1 MYKLRLIL
9 RLTSTPFLGPNRKTT
24 TPPSRFASV
33 SEPSSRCRCGT
44 HSNAYVADPDG
55 YEVEIWFTCALG
67 TGASGAA
74 NPADLSVLKQ
84 DATMLDDMLP
94 IECSNVMYKQRDGG
108 GLAKTEK

>member
-1 MYKLRLIL
+1 
-9 RLTSTPFLGPNRKTT
+9 
-24 TPPSRFASV
+24 
-33 SEPSSRCRCGT
+33 
-44 HSNAYVADPDG
+44 
-55 YEVEIWFTCALG
+55 LG